1 MFCKPRELRQLWR
14 IRLPDDTT
22 LYAFSFWSSSYTLV
36 ATVCRISP
44 SQFVGIFLP
53 GLRICKDCTSLPYYD
68 EGQLGLLL
76 GIAPSRDA
84 HLTRSKPVSVC
95 FKKGRNSSKIR
106 GTLPASSGLTAPPDS
121 LGPATPFRSCRPKIE
136 GYDYVGESLFSF
148 C

>member
-1 MFCKPRELRQLWR
+1 MFCKPRELRQLWGM
-14 IRLPDDTT
+14 RLPDDTT

-76 GIAPSRDA
+76 GIAPSRERIPDSLEA
-84 HLTRSKPVSVC
+84 GLRLFSKN
-95 FKKGRNSSKIR
+95 GRNSCKIR
-106 GTLPASSGLTAPPDS
+106 GSLSASSG
-121 LGPATPFRSCRPKIE
+121 FNRSPGLRRWTCNT
-136 GYDYVGESLFSF
+136 VF
-148 C
+148 